1 MFVQLNNLIS
11 SISGMVR
18 RISKPKSGRSNF
30 IFKLS
35 SYKISTRINLLV
47 TISIVAM
54 LSIFGLT
61 YYQKKQVEK
70 YIEQEQMAGV
80 LANQALVIEK
90 EFFKFSTQIQQFFIK
105 QDIEY
110 AVEIESSLQEL
121 VASLELLAKQSKG
134 EMIQSEIQTIIKNS
148 DSLTKIFADLAEQ
161 QRVLGFSEKNGLHK
175 DFDVAAIE
183 FETAIIK
190 VRDLP
195 KILVEFSLIRRY
207 EAAYLKTHD
216 RTKIGDIV
224 TAKSMISS
232 YLLDRGLDVDVRKS
246 LTKQLNSYVK
256 IFREYTKKAGLLQA
270 TLGDFDAE
278 FVKLEPRFIK
288 LRALIAEQ
296 FDNVVDF
303 RVQSDQK
310 LTLFIYIGVGTI
322 ILLILG
328 LGLLIGRSISMPL
341 ARMVILMERSAKGEM
356 GFDIPAT
363 TQQDEVGDLARA
375 LEMFDMNNAEV
386 ARLKDKEETNRTL
399 AAAERDAELNLVAKN
414 LENQVQSVLYN
425 VANQSNNMADESK
438 RLDKVIET
446 LIGLTNSAN
455 NNASNMSNQVTM
467 IASAA
472 EELSCSFSEV
482 ENLVEKSSE
491 ISENAV
497 EQSNKTNMTVKS
509 LANSARAIGDVVKL
523 IDDIAEQTNLLALNA
538 TIEAARAGDAGKGF
552 AVVANEV
559 KNLANQ
565 TANATLDISSQ
576 IATIQNVTNSA
587 VIAIAEIGS
596 TVNDM
601 GSLTQRIQSAI
612 EQQMTATTEISSNVQ
627 KAAQSTNEF
636 ANILLEVSSQTND
649 VGEIST
655 IVSSEASKTSKQI
668 NDLDK
673 VMDETINSLQQGVN

>member
-1 MFVQLNNLIS
+1 M
-11 SISGMVR
+11 
-18 RISKPKSGRSNF
+18 
-30 IFKLS
+30 
-35 SYKISTRINLLV
+35 